1 MALVAWALLALLL
14 HWHWWF
20 QGCVSHFLLFST
32 RYSCTAS
39 AFQEC
44 SQNHSWSCCGSR
56 GVLIRLDSAGLHS
69 QQSSPSLAR
78 SCHVNPTDLASV
90 LFHWLF
96 SPFSRSGHFHAWVCY
111 FCYALGLASSCLLII
126 FVYFFFFTQF
136 FDIFLRGRFFLM
148 FYFQAFWFSDI
159 IFVWWISSHFLVYFA
174 ISSLQ

>member
-44 SQNHSWSCCGSR
+44 SQNHSWSCCGSS

-126 FVYFFFFTQF
+126 FVYFFFFFHSFMT
-136 FDIFLRGRFFLM
+136 
-148 FYFQAFWFSDI
+148 FSSE
-159 IFVWWISSHFLVYFA
+159 VISSWCFIFRHSDFLT
-174 ISSLQ
+174 